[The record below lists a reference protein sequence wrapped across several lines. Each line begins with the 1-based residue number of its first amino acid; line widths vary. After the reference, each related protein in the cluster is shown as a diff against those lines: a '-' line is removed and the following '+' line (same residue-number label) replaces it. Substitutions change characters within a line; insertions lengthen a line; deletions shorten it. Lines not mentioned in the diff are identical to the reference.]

1 MLSCDWMEPLKYD
14 MEFEIMAKT
23 CPIRPKHIVS
33 IFEKRDHSYFNAV
46 AT

>member
-1 MLSCDWMEPLKYD
+1 MEPLKYD